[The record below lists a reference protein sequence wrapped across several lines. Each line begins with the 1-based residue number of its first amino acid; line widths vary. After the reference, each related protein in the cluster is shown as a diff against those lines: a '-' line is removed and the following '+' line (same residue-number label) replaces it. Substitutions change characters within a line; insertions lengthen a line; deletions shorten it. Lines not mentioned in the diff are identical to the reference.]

1 MGVVWQGIPV
11 TDEALTQCIRTLRRA
26 LGDDASKPRFIQT
39 VPKHGYRFVSAAL
52 PRAQVVG
59 SSRVSRVAGACTLS
73 GLISGMLA
81 GLFYGTIASTGGAG
95 QVLILAA
102 IIGMLGLLAGAGLGA
117 GMALAMHWRGRA
129 DYWTVIGAMLGG
141 FCVGSIGNLLGREGV
156 SLLSGV
162 SVLGVTGPYEG
173 LVLGAAVGLIGKVV
187 FTAWGQRSIIAAAL
201 LGGAGA
207 GILIQLSNGTLLAGS
222 LWQLQ
227 RALPATQLAMQRV
240 GRLIGEAGFTSTTK
254 VASVIVEAQIFVL
267 SMTAALL
274 ICAIGVEGSDKER

>member
-1 MGVVWQGIPV
+1 
-11 TDEALTQCIRTLRRA
+11 
-26 LGDDASKPRFIQT
+26 
-39 VPKHGYRFVSAAL
+39 
-52 PRAQVVG
+52 
-59 SSRVSRVAGACTLS
+59 
-73 GLISGMLA
+73 
-81 GLFYGTIASTGGAG
+81 
-95 QVLILAA
+95 
-102 IIGMLGLLAGAGLGA
+102 
-117 GMALAMHWRGRA
+117 
-129 DYWTVIGAMLGG
+129 MLGG